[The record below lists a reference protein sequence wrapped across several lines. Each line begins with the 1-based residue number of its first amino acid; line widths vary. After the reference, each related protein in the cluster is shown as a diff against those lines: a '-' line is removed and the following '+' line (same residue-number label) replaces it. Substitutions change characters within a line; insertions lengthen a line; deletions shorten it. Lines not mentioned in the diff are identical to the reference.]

1 MKVKYFANIEK
12 DTNLLLG
19 WYKDD
24 IHYTT
29 SNTVE
34 EYKATDIIEDSDLL
48 LLKTELLKTKD
59 MNQFISTLVKL
70 VSTSLV
76 STDFLH
82 FSLKEIV
89 SGTIS
94 HTEDG
99 EMILDEMRLLINC
112 SKKTLTHP
120 EGCIEVTEEVWR
132 AALSINANCYENGI
146 FINRDFRPTSEILK
160 DTKEKT
166 ILRLNQ
172 KATDLI
178 RNGFYSEII
187 NLNNFFFQCE
197 ETDQIN
203 LKTALLVASTTGEEQ
218 SIKSSLDDGKTYAW
232 LLFTYDQLI
241 SIVSDMNKHITKIL
255 KEVSTL
261 KTSVNGATTV
271 DQIKLVVKDYLQLEE

>member
-1 MKVKYFANIEK
+1 MTRYFANVEK
-12 DTNLLLG
+12 DTGKILG
-19 WYKDD
+19 WYNDG

-29 SNTVE
+29 LNTVE
-34 EYKATDIIEDSDLL
+34 EYKAIDIIEKDELT
-48 LLKTELLKTKD
+48 LLKTEIAETKD

-70 VSTSLV
+70 VGTSLE
-76 STDFLH
+76 STTFLH

-94 HTEDG
+94 HTEEG

-120 EGCIEVTEEVWR
+120 EGCIEINEETYNN
-132 AALSINANCYENGI
+132 AIAINANCYENGI
-146 FINRDFRPTSEILK
+146 FINRDFRPTTEILK
-160 DTKEKT
+160 EYKEET
-166 ILRLNQ
+166 ILKINQ
-172 KATDLI
+172 KATNII
-178 RNGFYSEII
+178 RLGFYSEVI
-187 NLNNFFFQCE
+187 NLDKFFFQCE
-197 ETDQIN
+197 ETDQTN

-218 SIKSSLDDGKTYAW
+218 SIKASRDGGKTYTW
-232 LLFTYDQLI
+232 LLFTYEQLI

-261 KTSVNGATTV
+261 KISVNGATTV